1 MKTNTMRVLSLFDGI
16 SCGYVALSAQVVS
29 ELDVIV
35 RENFHRGAG
44 TVNALIAD
52 HMANLA
58 NQ

>member
-1 MKTNTMRVLSLFDGI
+1 MKAVRLLLHPYARNRL
-16 SCGYVALSAQVVS
+16 ALSAQVVS

-52 HMANLA
+52 HMAKLA